1 MKQRGFF
8 DVDERLKRVSDLGD
22 PLEAMAAVVDFE
34 GFRPILDAALK
45 RSDGAKGGWPAF
57 DPVLMFKVL
66 ILQALNDLSDERAEF
81 LITDRLSFMRFLGLS
96 LGDKAPDRNTIWT
109 FRETLKKA
117 GVIDAL
123 FAAFDAQIVA
133 GGYRATHGQIV
144 DASLIAAPKQRLTD
158 EEKAAIKDGKSADEI
173 WSNPKK
179 AAQKGE
185 RASAIGSSEPA
196 NDARWTIKYS
206 KKKDDAPKG
215 QVDIAIPSFGYK
227 SHVMTDRAHGFIRSF
242 KVTDAARHDGAQL
255 KDLVRG
261 DLLATSVW
269 ADTAYRSKANE
280 AWLSRHGLVS
290 HIHRRKPKGR
300 PMPEHVRR
308 GNATKSKV
316 RAFVEHVF
324 ADQKHRMGM
333 KIRTIGLDRATIK
346 IGLVNIAYNMRRLV
360 FHRRQAAA
368 PA

>member
-1 MKQRGFF
+1 MRQRGFF

-22 PLEAMAAVVDFE
+22 PLEAMAAVIDFE
-34 GFRPILDAALK
+34 KFRPPLDEALN
-45 RSDGAKGGWPAF
+45 RSDGSKGGRPAF
-57 DPVLMFKVL
+57 DPVLMFKVV

-81 LITDRLSFMRFLGLS
+81 LITDRLSFMRFLGLG

-109 FRETLKKA
+109 FREALKKA
-117 GVIDAL
+117 GAIDAL
-123 FAAFDAQIVA
+123 FAAFEREITAS
-133 GGYRATHGQIV
+133 GYRATHGQIV

-179 AAQKGE
+179 AAQKDT
-185 RASAIGSSEPA
+185 
-196 NDARWTIKYS
+196 DARWTIKYS

-215 QVDIAIPSFGYK
+215 QVDIAIPAFGYK
-227 SHVMTDRAHGFIRSF
+227 SHIMTDRAHGFIRAF

-261 DLLATSVW
+261 DLLATGVW

-280 AWLSRHGLVS
+280 QWLVRHGLFS

-300 PMPEHVRR
+300 PMPENIRR
-308 GNATKSKV
+308 GNATRSKV
-316 RAFVEHVF
+316 RSLVEHVF
-324 ADQKHRMGM
+324 ADQKHRMAI
-333 KIRTIGLDRATIK
+333 KVRTIGLARARIK
-346 IGLVNIAYNMRRLV
+346 IGLANIAYNMRRFV